1 MSQLN
6 FKKMS
11 LFVLAFLLLFPQISW
26 SADSGRFSVTPR
38 IWMTNM
44 KTNFFQEELSTTG
57 AESSTE
63 WHVPLQGATITYAP
77 NKSPDWDFLAT
88 ALYGTS
94 TANFVDGIKFGNT
107 ELSRLDM
114 EFLARK
120 DIKGST
126 MKAIAGV
133 RYIRYD
139 ADDTYTDGSTHSSTG
154 SALKESSV
162 HLYIGEFGVS
172 GFNNIT
178 ANGKHRMFWNALG
191 GLGYADADNNNRLE
205 SAGKNGKES
214 IIWTWDIN
222 IGYVYTINKNFGANA
237 RYRSFGTPSDLAE
250 TDQHETL
257 IIHGPELG
265 LTYHF

>member
-44 KTNFFQEELSTTG
+44 NINFFQDSLSATGKELS
-57 AESSTE
+57 SE
-63 WHVPLQGATITYAP
+63 WHIPLQWATITNAP
-77 NKSPDWDFLAT
+77 NKSPDWDFSAT
-88 ALYGTS
+88 TLYGTG
-94 TANFVDGIKFGNT
+94 TANFVDANAFGNI
-107 ELSRLDM
+107 EISRLDM

-120 DIKGST
+120 DIKDST

-133 RYIRYD
+133 RFINYEV
-139 ADDTYTDGSTHSSTG
+139 DDVYTDGSTHSSTG
-154 SALKESSV
+154 SASNQTSAY
-162 HLYIGEFGVS
+162 LYIGEFGVS

-191 GLGYADADNNNRLE
+191 GIAYADVDKPNRLE

-237 RYRSFGTPSDLAE
+237 RYRSFGTPSDLTE
-250 TDQHETL
+250 TDQHETM

>member
-44 KTNFFQEELSTTG
+44 STNFFKEELSTTG

-133 RYIRYD
+133 RYINYD
-139 ADDTYTDGSTHSSTG
+139 IGDTYTDGSTHSSTG
-154 SALKESSV
+154 SASKQSSV
-162 HLYIGEFGVS
+162 YLYIGEFGLS
-172 GFNNIT
+172 
-178 ANGKHRMFWNALG
+178 
-191 GLGYADADNNNRLE
+191 
-205 SAGKNGKES
+205 
-214 IIWTWDIN
+214 
-222 IGYVYTINKNFGANA
+222 
-237 RYRSFGTPSDLAE
+237 
-250 TDQHETL
+250 L
-257 IIHGPELG
+257 IHI
-265 LTYHF
+265 

>member
-44 KTNFFQEELSTTG
+44 KTNFFIEGLSATG
-57 AESSTE
+57 AESSSE

-77 NKSPDWDFLAT
+77 NKSPDWDFSAT
-88 ALYGTS
+88 SLYGTG
-94 TANFVDGIKFGNT
+94 TANFVDANAFGNIDI
-107 ELSRLDM
+107 SRLDV

-120 DIKGST
+120 DIKDTT

-133 RYIRYD
+133 RYINYD
-139 ADDTYTDGSTHSSTG
+139 MDDVYTDGSTHSSTG
-154 SALKESSV
+154 SASNQTSAY
-162 HLYIGEFGVS
+162 LYIGEFGVS

-191 GLGYADADNNNRLE
+191 GLGYADVDNHKRLE

-214 IIWTWDIN
+214 IIWSFDIN

-250 TDQHETL
+250 TDQHETV